1 MGEDRPE
8 FKDKPDEEGIEL
20 HGLVVRDNKCA
31 TVWFM
36 SFTDFLAHDL
46 ASAFCSFLSYRVA
59 GCPSDRSL
67 LPGLDYQLIN

>member
-1 MGEDRPE
+1 
-8 FKDKPDEEGIEL
+8 
-20 HGLVVRDNKCA
+20 LVVRDNKCA